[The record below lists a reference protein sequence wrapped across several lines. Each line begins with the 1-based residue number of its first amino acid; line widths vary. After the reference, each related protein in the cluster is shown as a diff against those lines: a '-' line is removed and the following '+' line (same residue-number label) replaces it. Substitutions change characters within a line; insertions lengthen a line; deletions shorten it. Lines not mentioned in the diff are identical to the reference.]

1 MHDAQS
7 SKVNEFM
14 AKLAA
19 HQRRLY
25 QYIFALL
32 PRHHDAD
39 DVMQNTLVVLWE
51 KFGEFDPATSF
62 YAWARRIAYLQAQNY
77 RRQSTRMAAVLD
89 ETAFEQ
95 IAARIES
102 YSDVLQARQDAM
114 TRCAEKL
121 GAADR
126 LLLNLRYRPGATVKD
141 IARQLGRPANSVCKS
156 LGRIRRALWDCIS
169 AEMAAGE
176 SKRAEEDEP

>member
-1 MHDAQS
+1 MSDAQPGR
-7 SKVNEFM
+7 VNEFM

-25 QYIFALL
+25 QYVFALL

-39 DVMQNTLVVLWE
+39 DVMQNTLLVLWE
-51 KFGEFDPATSF
+51 KFDQFDPATNF
-62 YAWARRIAYLQAQNY
+62 YAWASRIAYFQVLNY
-77 RRQSTRMAAVLD
+77 RRRNRRMVTVLD
-89 ETAFEQ
+89 EAVFEQ

-102 YSDVLQARQDAM
+102 HSDVLQARQEAM

-121 GAADR
+121 GPADR
-126 LLLNLRYRPGATVKD
+126 LLLNLRDTPGATLTD

-156 LGRIRRALWDCIS
+156 LGRIRRCSGIA
-169 AEMAAGE
+169 
-176 SKRAEEDEP
+176 

>member
-1 MHDAQS
+1 
-7 SKVNEFM
+7 M

-51 KFGEFDPATSF
+51 KFRGVRSGHELLCGTAHCLFAG
-62 YAWARRIAYLQAQNY
+62 QNY
-77 RRQSTRMAAVLD
+77 RRQSNRMATVLD

-95 IAARIES
+95 IAGRIES
-102 YSDVLQARQDAM
+102 YSDALQARQDAM
-114 TRCAEKL
+114 SRRAEKL
-121 GAADR
+121 A
-126 LLLNLRYRPGATVKD
+126 RPTA
-141 IARQLGRPANSVCKS
+141 C
-156 LGRIRRALWDCIS
+156 C
-169 AEMAAGE
+169 
-176 SKRAEEDEP
+176 